1 MCPHSI
7 LLNNN
12 VSKWAPGLLGAHY
25 NINRKMKKIRINMG
39 MTAMAM
45 MLVAVFA
52 SCDTKQC
59 RCYEYVGNRWIG
71 PTTTNTYSGN
81 RCDDLNTKTYFCNEM
96 DDPILDPSDIAV
108 GKKKK

>member
-1 MCPHSI
+1 
-7 LLNNN
+7 
-12 VSKWAPGLLGAHY
+12 
-25 NINRKMKKIRINMG
+25 MG

-59 RCYEYVGNRWIG
+59 RCYEYV
-71 PTTTNTYSGN
+71 GN